1 MPSKSILST
10 IFVAASFML
19 NAQNLVRLKYPETL
33 KVDQQDEYFGTMVKD
48 PYRWLEDD
56 NDQKVKEWVIAQN
69 KVTQNYLAQIPF
81 REKIRNR
88 LTDLVNYPRYTAPSR
103 KGEYYIF
110 SRNSGLQ
117 NQPVFYV
124 QKGLD
129 GTPLEI
135 VDPNKISTDGTAAVT
150 IEGGSKDG
158 KYVIYT
164 VAQAGGDWQDI
175 GVIEL
180 ASQKVIADKISWV
193 KFPSPQWHGN
203 GFYYSGYK
211 QPEKGKE
218 FASKNEYQRIYY
230 HKLGDPQ
237 QKDALIYEDKINP
250 QRYVH
255 AQVTANERYLILYIR
270 DVGKDGMEL
279 QIRDLSKEAKTFST
293 FLPGFDYDYTV
304 IGSSG
309 EMLIVNTNHNAP
321 NHKIILVDPKNPQE
335 KFWKT
340 IIPENKDLIKEAFV
354 VGNKLIVNYLK
365 DVASHIYQ
373 YDFSGKMENELQ
385 LPGPGTATIEAPN
398 ENDKFLF
405 YTFTSFTYPPSV
417 FRYEI
422 ANAKSSLQYKSEAKF
437 NTDDYETK
445 QVFYPSKDGT
455 QIPMFITYKKGI
467 KLDGT
472 NPTLLFA
479 YGGFNISKFPEF
491 EATHLVLL
499 ENGGIYAHANIR
511 GGGEYGENWHKAG
524 MQLNKQ
530 NVFDDFIA
538 AAEFLIQEKY
548 TSAQRL
554 AAIGRSN
561 GGLLIG
567 AVINQRPDLFKV
579 AFPKVG
585 VMDMLRFQK
594 FTVGWGWVNDFGSSD
609 SLRHF
614 KNLYAYSPVHNIREN
629 VEYPA
634 TMVTTADHDDRVV
647 PAHSFKYAATLQEK
661 YKGNNPTLIRIES
674 KSGHG
679 AVGKPISKWIEEQT
693 DIFSFMFFNMGLKF

>member
-1 MPSKSILST
+1 MKRNALVAISLLVSSVMHGQNT
-10 IFVAASFML
+10 IPI
-19 NAQNLVRLKYPETL
+19 KYPETF
-33 KVDQQDEYFGTMVKD
+33 KSDQQDEYFGTVVKD

-56 NDQKVKEWVIAQN
+56 NAPKVKDWVIAEN
-69 KVTQNYLAQIPF
+69 KVTQNYLSSIPF

-88 LTDLVNYPRYTAPSR
+88 LTDLVNYPKYSAPTR
-103 KGEYYIF
+103 VGEYYIF
-110 SRNSGLQ
+110 NRNNGLQ

-129 GTPLEI
+129 GTPSELI
-135 VDPNKISTDGTAAVT
+135 DPNKISPDGTSAV
-150 IEGGSKDG
+150 ELQGGSNDG
-158 KYVIYT
+158 KYAIYT
-164 VAQAGGDWQDI
+164 VAQAGGDWVDI

-180 ASQKVIADKISWV
+180 ATQKATSDKISWV
-193 KFPSPQWHGN
+193 KFPSPSWYGK
-203 GFYYSGYK
+203 GFFYSGY
-211 QPEKGKE
+211 EKPADGKE
-218 FASKNEYQRIYY
+218 FSSKNEFQRILY
-230 HKLGDPQ
+230 HKLGESQD
-237 QKDALIYEDKINP
+237 KDQVVYQDKKNA

-255 AQVTANERYLILYIR
+255 AEVSSNERYLILYIR

-279 QIRDLSKEAKTFST
+279 LIKDLSKPNSEFKT
-293 FLPGFDYDYTV
+293 LMPGFDFDHFV
-304 IGSSG
+304 IGMSG
-309 EMLIVNTNHNAP
+309 DQLVINSNHNAP
-321 NHKIILVDPKNPQE
+321 NHKIIVVDPNNPDEKN
-335 KFWKT
+335 WKT
-340 IIPENKDLIKEAFV
+340 IIPESADLIKEASV
-354 VGNKLIVNYLK
+354 VSNKLFVNYLK
-365 DVASHIYQ
+365 DVTSRVYQ
-373 YDFSGKMENELQ
+373 YDLTGKIENELQ
-385 LPGPGTATIEAPN
+385 LPGLGTVSVESGN
-398 ENDKFLF
+398 SDDKFLF
-405 YTFTSFTYPPSV
+405 YTYTSFIYPPSV

-422 ANAKSSLQYKSEAKF
+422 ANKKSSIQFKTEVKF
-437 NTDDYETK
+437 NVDDYETK
-445 QVFYPSKDGT
+445 QVFYTSKDGT
-455 QIPMFITYKKGI
+455 KIPMFLTYKKGM
-467 KLDGT
+467 KQDGM

-479 YGGFNISKFPEF
+479 YGGFNLSKYPEF

-548 TSAQRL
+548 TSTPRL
-554 AAIGRSN
+554 AVIGRSN

-567 AVINQRPDLFKV
+567 AVVNQRPDLFKV

-614 KNLYAYSPVHNIREN
+614 KNLLGYSPLHNIREG
-629 VEYPA
+629 VDYPA
-634 TMVTTADHDDRVV
+634 IMVTTADHDDRVV

-661 YKGNNPTLIRIES
+661 YKGNNPVLIRIES

-679 AVGKPISKWIEEQT
+679 ATGKPISKWIEEQT
-693 DIFSFMFFNMGLKF
+693 DIFSFMFYNMGLKF